1 MRILAIADLESRYY
15 WDFFEK
21 SKLEGLD
28 LIISAGDLDPHYLS
42 FLATYALCPVLYVHG
57 NHDYKYE
64 TIPPDGCICIED
76 TVYEH
81 QGVRILGLGGSMKYN
96 MGHESLHQYT
106 ERQMAWRVAKARM
119 KNSKK
124 KGIDIFV
131 AHSPAF
137 RLNDGEDLPHMGF
150 QCFYKILDKYQP
162 GLYIHGHV
170 HRNYGRKYVQEYAY
184 NNTKIINAY
193 ERCIIDVDPAES
205 REQRGKKESKQIVQ

>member
-1 MRILAIADLESRYY
+1 
-15 WDFFEK
+15 
-21 SKLEGLD
+21 
-28 LIISAGDLDPHYLS
+28 
-42 FLATYALCPVLYVHG
+42 
-57 NHDYKYE
+57 
-64 TIPPDGCICIED
+64 
-76 TVYEH
+76 
-81 QGVRILGLGGSMKYN
+81 MKYN

-193 ERCIIDVDPAES
+193 ERCIIDFDPAES

>member
-137 RLNDGEDLPHMGF
+137 RLNDGEDLPHIFIKYWTNTSRGF
-150 QCFYKILDKYQP
+150 IFMVM
-162 GLYIHGHV
+162 YIEITEESMF
-170 HRNYGRKYVQEYAY
+170 RNMHTTIQK
-184 NNTKIINAY
+184 
-193 ERCIIDVDPAES
+193 S
-205 REQRGKKESKQIVQ
+205 